1 MFALTQKGTWCYTF
15 LHKRKFLKDKRTS
28 HVLSSQAKKGTAIFE
43 ALQQESEET
52 MEEKII
58 LKAEK
63 VGKEFNRVQVLS
75 DIDFDLR
82 AGEIHALIGE
92 NGAGKSTFVKII
104 SGVYQASF
112 GKYYVDGV
120 ESNFKSSKESEDAG
134 LYTIHQE
141 INLVPYFNA
150 YQNIF
155 IGNEKNGSL
164 GLLDEKGMAQK
175 AREVLAQLNIDLDI
189 HKPVKHFNTAL
200 QRIIQISAALVY
212 KPKILIFDEP
222 TTALG
227 EEERDKLLEIIR
239 DLKKSGV
246 GIIFISHN
254 IEEIVAISDRV
265 TVFKDGQ
272 KMGTLEGSEIEG
284 HKIVSMMIGGQEY
297 ETFSRGSCID
307 YSCEVLRLDNLCNS
321 KLKDVSMTLHKG
333 EILGVAGVVGAG
345 KSETARAIFGIDE
358 FKSGKITVAGQPY
371 EPRPTTAVKRKLAL
385 VPEERRVQ
393 GLIGDFSVAE
403 NIVMVYLD
411 KFTKR
416 FFLQRKKES
425 AVAKEH
431 IGALSIKTTGPRQI
445 VRYLS
450 GGNQQKVVLSK
461 WLCGDFDVLI
471 LDEPTKGI
479 DVMAK
484 RDIYKLISDI
494 AEQGKSVLFFSSYL
508 PELLDFCDRI
518 LVMSDGEVVGEY
530 PSSGPDAKEV
540 ITHAM
545 LGGKTK

>member
-1 MFALTQKGTWCYTF
+1 
-15 LHKRKFLKDKRTS
+15 
-28 HVLSSQAKKGTAIFE
+28 
-43 ALQQESEET
+43 
-52 MEEKII
+52 MEEKKIL

-63 VGKEFNRVQVLS
+63 IGKEFNHVNVLS

-112 GKYYVDGV
+112 GRYFVDGQ
-120 ESNFKSSKESEDAG
+120 ESSFKSSKESEEAG

-155 IGNEKNGSL
+155 IGNEKKGIW
-164 GLLDEKGMAQK
+164 GLLDEKAMANR
-175 AREVLAQLNIDLDI
+175 AREVLAQLNVELDI
-189 HKPVKHFNTAL
+189 QKPVKYFNTAL

-227 EEERDKLLEIIR
+227 EEERNKLLEIIK
-239 DLKKSGV
+239 DLRASGV

-272 KMGTLEGSEIEG
+272 KMGTLEADEIDG
-284 HKIVSMMIGGQEY
+284 RKIVSMMIGGQEY

-307 YSCEVLRLDNLCNS
+307 QSCEALRLENLCNS
-321 KLKDVSMTLHKG
+321 KLKNVSMTLHKG

-345 KSETARAIFGIDE
+345 KSETARAVFGIDGLV
-358 FKSGKITVAGQPY
+358 SGKVYVGGKLYTPNPI
-371 EPRPTTAVKRKLAL
+371 TAVKRGLAL
-385 VPEERRVQ
+385 VPEERRMQ
-393 GLIGDFSVAE
+393 GLVGEFTVAE
-403 NIVMVYLD
+403 NVAMVYQD
-411 KFTKR
+411 KFTKG
-416 FFLQRKKES
+416 FFLQRKKECE
-425 AVAKEH
+425 VAEEH
-431 IGALSIKTTGPRQI
+431 IKTLSIKTTGPKQI
-445 VRYLS
+445 IRYLS

-518 LVMSDGEVVGEY
+518 LVMSDGEVAGEY
-530 PSSGPDAKEV
+530 PSSGSDAKEV

-545 LGGKTK
+545 LGGKSK

>member
-1 MFALTQKGTWCYTF
+1 
-15 LHKRKFLKDKRTS
+15 
-28 HVLSSQAKKGTAIFE
+28 
-43 ALQQESEET
+43 
-52 MEEKII
+52 MEEKKIL
-58 LKAEK
+58 LKAESI
-63 VGKEFNRVQVLS
+63 GKEFNRVRVLS

-112 GKYYVDGV
+112 GRYFVDGA
-120 ESNFKSSKESEDAG
+120 ECCFKSTGESEAAG

-155 IGNEKNGSL
+155 IGSEKKGAL
-164 GLLDEKGMAQK
+164 GLLDEKAMARRAQ
-175 AREVLAQLNIDLDI
+175 EVLAQLNVELDI
-189 HKPVKHFNTAL
+189 RRPVKHFNTAL

-212 KPKILIFDEP
+212 QPKILIFDEP

-239 DLKKSGV
+239 DLRASGV

-254 IEEIVAISDRV
+254 IEEITAISDRV

-272 KMGTLEGSEIEG
+272 KMGTLEGSEIDG
-284 HKIVSMMIGGQEY
+284 RRIVRMMVGEQEY
-297 ETFSRGSCID
+297 ESFSRGSCID
-307 YSCEVLRLDNLCNS
+307 YDCQMLRLDGLCNS
-321 KLKDVSMTLHKG
+321 KLKNVSMTVHKG

-345 KSETARAIFGIDE
+345 KSETARAVFGIDGLV
-358 FKSGKITVAGQPY
+358 SGKVYVGGREYKPK
-371 EPRPTTAVKRKLAL
+371 PTTAVKAGLAL

-393 GLIGDFSVAE
+393 GLVGEFTVAE
-403 NIVMVYLD
+403 NVAMVYQE
-411 KFTKR
+411 KFTKGV
-416 FFLQRKKES
+416 FLQRKKER
-425 AVAKEH
+425 AVAEEH
-431 IGALSIKTTGPRQI
+431 IKALTINTTGPRQI
-445 VRYLS
+445 VRFLS

-484 RDIYKLISDI
+484 RDIYRLISDI
-494 AEQGKSVLFFSSYL
+494 AEEGKAVLFFSSYL

-518 LVMSDGEVVGEY
+518 LVMSDGEVVGEF
-530 PSSGPDAKEV
+530 PAGGADAKEV

-545 LGGKTK
+545 LGGKSK

>member
-1 MFALTQKGTWCYTF
+1 
-15 LHKRKFLKDKRTS
+15 
-28 HVLSSQAKKGTAIFE
+28 
-43 ALQQESEET
+43 
-52 MEEKII
+52 MEEKKIL

-63 VGKEFNRVQVLS
+63 IGKEFNHVKVLS

-112 GKYYVDGV
+112 GKYFVDGQ
-120 ESNFKSSKESEDAG
+120 ESSFKSSKESEEAG

-155 IGNEKNGSL
+155 IGIEKKGNL
-164 GLLDEKGMAQK
+164 GLLDEKAMANR
-175 AREVLAQLNIDLDI
+175 AREVLAQLNVELDI
-189 HKPVKHFNTAL
+189 QKPVKYFNTAL

-227 EEERDKLLEIIR
+227 EKERNKLLEIIK
-239 DLKKSGV
+239 DLRASGV

-272 KMGTLEGSEIEG
+272 KMGTLEGNEIDG
-284 HKIVSMMIGGQEY
+284 RKIVNMMIGGQEY

-307 YSCEVLRLDNLCNS
+307 QSCEVLRLENLCNS
-321 KLKDVSMTLHKG
+321 KLKNVSMTLHKG

-345 KSETARAIFGIDE
+345 KSETARAVFGIDGLV
-358 FKSGKITVAGQPY
+358 SGTVYVGDKAYTPNPITAI
-371 EPRPTTAVKRKLAL
+371 KRGLAL

-393 GLIGDFSVAE
+393 GLVGDFTVAE
-403 NIVMVYLD
+403 NVAMVYQD
-411 KFTKR
+411 KFTKG
-416 FFLQRKKES
+416 FFLQRKKERE
-425 AVAKEH
+425 VAEEH
-431 IGALSIKTTGPRQI
+431 IEALSIKTTGPKQI
-445 VRYLS
+445 IRFLS

-461 WLCGDFDVLI
+461 WLCGDFDILI

-484 RDIYKLISDI
+484 RDIYKLISNI

-545 LGGKTK
+545 LGGKSK

>member
-1 MFALTQKGTWCYTF
+1 
-15 LHKRKFLKDKRTS
+15 
-28 HVLSSQAKKGTAIFE
+28 
-43 ALQQESEET
+43 
-52 MEEKII
+52 MEENRI
-58 LKAEK
+58 LLRAEK
-63 VGKEFNRVQVLS
+63 IGKEFNRVKVLS

-104 SGVYQASF
+104 SGVYQASD
-112 GKYYVDGV
+112 GKYFVDGV
-120 ESNFKSSKESEDAG
+120 ESQFKSTRESEEAG

-155 IGNEKNGSL
+155 IGNEARGKL
-164 GLLDEKGMAQK
+164 GLLDDQAMARR
-175 AREVLAQLNIDLDI
+175 ASEVLAQLNVTLDI
-189 HKPVKHFNTAL
+189 HKPVKYFNTAL

-212 KPKILIFDEP
+212 RPKILIFDEP

-227 EEERDKLLEIIR
+227 EEERDKLLEIIK
-239 DLKKSGV
+239 DLRSSGV

-265 TVFKDGQ
+265 TVFRDGA
-272 KMGTLEGSEIEG
+272 KVGTLAGEEIDE
-284 HKIVSMMIGGQEY
+284 HKIVSMMIGNQEY
-297 ETFSRGSCID
+297 ETFSRGNCLD
-307 YSCEVLRLDNLCNS
+307 EDCEMLRLENLCNS
-321 KLKDVSMTLHKG
+321 KLKNVSMTVHRG

-345 KSETARAIFGIDE
+345 KTETARAVFGIDGLV
-358 FKSGKITVAGQPY
+358 SGKVFVNGREY
-371 EPRPTTAVKRKLAL
+371 RPNPITAVKKGLAL
-385 VPEERRVQ
+385 IPEERRMQ
-393 GLIGDFSVAE
+393 GLVGEFTVAE
-403 NIVMVYLD
+403 NVAMVYQE
-411 KFTKR
+411 KFTR
-416 FFLQRKKES
+416 LCFLQRRKERE
-425 AVAKEH
+425 VAEQY
-431 IGALSIKTTGPRQI
+431 IRALSIKTTGPKQVI
-445 VRYLS
+445 RYLS

-461 WLCGDFDVLI
+461 WLCGDFDILI

-484 RDIYKLISDI
+484 RDIYHLISEI
-494 AEQGKSVLFFSSYL
+494 ASEGKAVLFFSSYL

-530 PSSGPDAKEV
+530 PSGGPNAKEI

-545 LGGKTK
+545 LGGKAK

>member
-1 MFALTQKGTWCYTF
+1 ME
-15 LHKRKFLKDKRTS
+15 DKK
-28 HVLSSQAKKGTAIFE
+28 VL
-43 ALQQESEET
+43 
-52 MEEKII
+52 

-63 VGKEFNRVQVLS
+63 IGKEFDRVRVLS

-104 SGVYQASF
+104 SGVYQATF
-112 GKYYVDGV
+112 GKYFVDGV
-120 ESNFKSSKESEDAG
+120 ESAFKSAKESEEAG

-155 IGNEKNGSL
+155 IGNEKRGKL
-164 GLLDEKGMAQK
+164 GLLNEAAMAQK
-175 AREVLAQLNIDLDI
+175 AKEVLSRLNVDLDI
-189 HKPVKHFNTAL
+189 KKPVKYFNTSL

-212 KPKILIFDEP
+212 QPKILIFDEP

-227 EEERDKLLEIIR
+227 EEERDRLLEIIKDLR
-239 DLKKSGV
+239 DAGI

-265 TVFKDGQ
+265 TVFKDGL
-272 KMGTLEGSEIEG
+272 KMGTLQGEEIESR
-284 HKIVSMMIGGQEY
+284 KIVSMMVGGQEY
-297 ETFSRGSCID
+297 ESFSRDSCID
-307 YSCEVLRLDNLCNS
+307 PNCEMLRLEDLCNS
-321 KLKDVSMTLHKG
+321 KLKHVNMTLRKG

-345 KSETARAIFGIDE
+345 KSETARAVFGIDGLR
-358 FKSGKITVAGQPY
+358 SGNVYVNGKPY
-371 EPRPTTAVKRKLAL
+371 KPRSTTAVKQGLAL
-385 VPEERRVQ
+385 VPEERRMQ
-393 GLIGDFSVAE
+393 GLIGEFTVAE
-403 NIVMVYLD
+403 NVVMVYLNR
-411 KFTKR
+411 FTNG
-416 FFLQRKKES
+416 FFLRKKKERE
-425 AVAKEH
+425 VAQKH
-431 IGALSIKTTGPRQI
+431 ISALSIKTTGPRQI
-445 VRYLS
+445 IRYLS

-484 RDIYKLISDI
+484 RDIYKLISAI

-530 PSSGPDAKEV
+530 SSSGPDAKEV